1 MAKIS
6 SDFERFLK
14 ANFPDEFLRI
24 TADGVKD
31 DVVETILRRREDDY
45 RIWCNIPEWIKNEYR
60 DNLPDEVLNGNVSVR
75 QFVQNEEDELKR
87 KEKETKE
94 LMDYSVSLIA
104 AGYMAS
110 SVNQLVK
117 NREERLALMREAK
130 ANPNDKT
137 ILEKIIELREKDS
150 KIIAKDWK
158 ENQSEK
164 YFMHLA
170 RELSRA
176 KKREKRATSPSM
188 KAAAEMKMSSLER
201 EFKGMGDMLE
211 DENFRS
217 KLVEHLRSRQE
228 QAALYRMDKDVFKM
242 LQGMLKDKGIKIEQ
256 KEEKT
261 QQRAGLDKASL
272 VYELKQQYEQRTK
285 NLNLEFEH
293 KDDVIAK
300 KIAKRNVAVKN
311 NYAPSMER

>member
-45 RIWCNIPEWIKNEYR
+45 KIWCNIPEWIKNEYR

-130 ANPNDKT
+130 ANPKDKT

-150 KIIAKDWK
+150 KIIVKDWK

-201 EFKGMGDMLE
+201 EFKGMADMLE

-228 QAALYRMDKDVFKM
+228 QAALYRMDKDVFNM

-256 KEEKT
+256 NEEKT

-285 NLNLEFEH
+285 NLSLEFEH

-300 KIAKRNVAVKN
+300 KIAKRNVVVKN